1 MVSKAYQVFR
11 RVAALTM
18 RSTASVSSEHV
29 YRAALAVLLAALVA
43 ASPAVA
49 AEVRIRGS
57 TTVAYGLLAPKEDRI
72 EELTGVT
79 LDILPSSTS
88 HGLSDLIEG
97 RADIAMQAE
106 SLRTLAAALNAAR
119 PGYVKVSDFSDRLIG
134 NAQVRFIVNPK
145 NPVRRLSREQLGAL
159 FSGEIKNWAELGGNN
174 QPVLLVGE
182 PTSTPHR
189 IIRETLNITYPPDM
203 RAVQN
208 TNQTAIIVAQAPG
221 AISYLS
227 DLHTPQPGSVSSIDT
242 ELKLTL
248 PLHLVTRHD
257 ARPDVRR
264 VVEAAASLWHN
275 E

>member
-1 MVSKAYQVFR
+1 MASKAYQVFR

-18 RSTASVSSEHV
+18 GSTASVSSEHA
-29 YRAALAVLLAALVA
+29 YGAAFAVLLAALLT
-43 ASPAVA
+43 ASAAVA

-57 TTVAYGLLAPKEDRI
+57 TTVAYGLLAPEKDRI

-119 PGYVKVSDFSDRLIG
+119 PGYVQVSDFSDKFIG

-159 FSGEIKNWAELGGNN
+159 FSGKIKNWAELGGNN

-189 IIRETLNITYPPDM
+189 LIREALNITYSPDI

-227 DLHTPQPGSVSSIDT
+227 DLHTPQSGSVSSIDT

-264 VVEAAASLWHN
+264 VVEAAASLWPN

>member
-1 MVSKAYQVFR
+1 MASRAYQAFR
-11 RVAALTM
+11 RAAALTM
-18 RSTASVSSEHV
+18 RSTASANSERA
-29 YRAALAVLLAALVA
+29 YGAALAALLAALLTASA
-43 ASPAVA
+43 AAA

-57 TTVAYGLLAPKEDRI
+57 TTVAYGLLVPEKDRI
-72 EELTGVT
+72 EKLTGVA

-97 RADIAMQAE
+97 RGDIAMQAE
-106 SLRTLAAALNAAR
+106 SLKTLATALNAAR
-119 PGYVKVSDFSDRLIG
+119 PGYVQVSDFSDKLIG
-134 NAQVRFIVNPK
+134 KAQVRFIVNPK

-189 IIRETLNITYPPDM
+189 LIREALNITYSSDM

-227 DLHTPQPGSVSSIDT
+227 DLHTPQPGSVSSIETD
-242 ELKLTL
+242 LKLTL

-257 ARPDVRR
+257 APPDVRR
-264 VVEAAASLWHN
+264 VVEAAASLWRN